1 MRFYFPNT
9 TRPKKAAKHLAN
21 DLGVPLAQTQA
32 AVAIACGYKDW
43 YDLEKHSS
51 DGSQFVLDQDLSAD
65 DYVERQKRLTLLI
78 SARLDLSDGDVQFAL
93 TRARLS
99 GDRRT
104 TLEEQISI
112 RIACWRDT
120 TMPLMP
126 KKEPGAVGKLK
137 SPGRNGEVV
146 ILRQLGSPTE
156 VISKRGITIIADF
169 EYVSPQVAPALFIP
183 HRLYLPYGFWTE
195 RDGAR
200 VVFSRD
206 YAPMWRL
213 REGKPAERVEPW
225 SRILYVDQ
233 TFLWPAG
240 REPYWSEELTSH
252 LHSFL
257 NENGVFALPILA
269 DALPL
274 LVHDKVIKNIAMG
287 DSIKLL
293 RSNRSVLDEVG

>member
-1 MRFYFPNT
+1 MRLYFPNT
-9 TRPKKAAKHLAN
+9 TRPKKAAKHLSSG
-21 DLGVPLAQTQA
+21 LRVPLAQAQV
-32 AVAIACGYKDW
+32 AVAHACGYEDW
-43 YDLEKHSS
+43 YDLEKHFS
-51 DGSQFVLDQDLSAD
+51 DGSPFVLDQHLSGS
-65 DYVERQKRLTLLI
+65 DYVELQKRLTLLI
-78 SARLDLSDGDVQFAL
+78 GEKLDVSNGDVQFAL

-104 TLEEQISI
+104 TIEEQIAI
-112 RIACWRDT
+112 RVACWRET
-120 TMPLMP
+120 IIPLMP
-126 KKEPGAVGKLK
+126 KREPGAVGKLK
-137 SPGRNGEVV
+137 SPGRNGEIV
-146 ILRQLGSPTE
+146 ILRRLGQPTQ
-156 VISKRGITIIADF
+156 VISQRGVTIIADF

-183 HRLYLPYGFWTE
+183 RRLYLPYGFWTE

-200 VVFSRD
+200 IVFSRD

-225 SRILYVDQ
+225 LRIQHVDQ
-233 TFLWPAG
+233 TFLWPDR

-257 NENGVFALPILA
+257 NENGVFALPVLA

-274 LVHDKVIKNIAMG
+274 LVHDNSIQNIGME

-293 RSNRSVLDEVG
+293 KSNRNALAEAG